1 MRNLFYGDYVKDE
14 IASMNAGYDIYMGT
28 LGGWISDLG
37 NRLEMV
43 DGKTFKST
51 NIWIRPKDKQTFIV
65 IAGKKTQWETLG
77 DAVQYARIIADT
89 SAGVDGIPQQ
99 WIDALPQDIKA
110 RLDAFAEWL
119 TK

>member
-37 NRLEMV
+37 NWLELV

-65 IAGKKTQWETLG
+65 IAGKKRSGRHWAMPYSTL
-77 DAVQYARIIADT
+77 A
-89 SAGVDGIPQQ
+89 S
-99 WIDALPQDIKA
+99 
-110 RLDAFAEWL
+110 
-119 TK
+119 